1 MTIGDIT
8 MVATEKGFTL
18 IEVLVALGVFSV
30 ALLGLEK
37 MHLTAIQVNTVANRL
52 TQATT
57 LAQDRV
63 ERFMAMP
70 YNDPLLADTTA
81 KGIPTSYPNA
91 GHPDPSPPPQG
102 YTIRWEVDTDVPS
115 AGIKTINI
123 FVTWNN
129 LRASKTFSLSM
140 RKSNL

>member
-1 MTIGDIT
+1 
-8 MVATEKGFTL
+8 MVTTEKGFTL

-70 YNDPLLADTTA
+70 YNDPLLADTTT
-81 KGIPTSYPNA
+81 KGITTRYSNA
-91 GHPDPSPPPQG
+91 GHPDPSPPPPRICHYMGGGHRCPFGRNKDHQ
-102 YTIRWEVDTDVPS
+102 YFCDVEQSEGEQDLFPVY
-115 AGIKTINI
+115 AEIKPVI
-123 FVTWNN
+123 
-129 LRASKTFSLSM
+129 A
-140 RKSNL
+140 